1 MEPENAVHKILIIE
15 DHPATRKLL
24 SDILGREYQLLIAS
38 NGEEALGFM
47 RENFETIDLI
57 LLDIIM
63 PGMNGYEVCQKV
75 KEDRRTRDIPV
86 IFLTVMEEEHD
97 EAYGFSV
104 GVADYIVKPISR
116 LRLLA
121 RIRNQL
127 ALRQKQREVEQKN
140 LELQAALEQI
150 KTLQGILPICSFCK
164 QIRND
169 QGSWQRLE
177 EFIQAHSGAEFS
189 HCVCPKCMKVQ
200 YPDYCE

>member
-1 MEPENAVHKILIIE
+1 MNTENAVNKILVIE

-24 SDILGREYQLLIAS
+24 TDILGKEYHLLIAS
-38 NGEEALGFM
+38 NGEEALGLV
-47 RENFETIDLI
+47 RENFAIIDLI

-75 KEDRRTRDIPV
+75 KEDKRTQDIPV

-97 EAYGFSV
+97 EAYGFAV
-104 GVADYIVKPISR
+104 GVTDYIIKPISR

-121 RIRNQL
+121 RVRNQL

-140 LELQAALEQI
+140 RELQAALDQI

-164 QIRND
+164 QIRTD

-189 HCVCPKCMKVQ
+189 HCVCPTCMKEQ
-200 YPDYCE
+200 YPDYCD

>member
-1 MEPENAVHKILIIE
+1 MDIDNNVSKILIIE

-24 SDILGREYQLLIAS
+24 ADILGKDYQLLIAS
-38 NGEEALGFM
+38 NGEEALGLV
-47 RENFETIDLI
+47 RENPDTIDLI

-75 KEDRRTRDIPV
+75 KEDEKTRDIPV
-86 IFLTVMEEEHD
+86 IFVTVMEEEHD
-97 EAYGFSV
+97 EAYGFAM
-104 GVADYIVKPISR
+104 GVTDYIVKPISR
-116 LRLLA
+116 LRLVA
-121 RIRNQL
+121 RVKNQL

-140 LELQAALEQI
+140 RELQAALDQI

-177 EFIQAHSGAEFS
+177 EYIQAHSGAEFS
-189 HCVCPKCMKVQ
+189 HCVCPKCMQKQ